1 MQLKAWMP
9 VEHSGRAQTK
19 TEQAYSKVEGES
31 LGIINGVKKHKKYLY
46 GTQFE
51 VLVDHELLV
60 SLYNKKKELNCIIVK
75 FDLEKCGANQRKK
88 CFDRNEFMKKKYESV
103 NGTPIY
109 RIEHEYQLKTRHGK
123 GMRRYAQIG
132 H

>member
-51 VLVDHELLV
+51 VLIDHELLV
-60 SLYNKKKELNCIIVK
+60 SLYNKKKELPARAISK
-75 FDLEKCGANQRKK
+75 
-88 CFDRNEFMKKKYESV
+88 MK
-103 NGTPIY
+103 GF
-109 RIEHEYQLKTRHGK
+109 QLKVVYQPGSK
-123 GMRRYAQIG
+123 NSVDYS
-132 H
+132 